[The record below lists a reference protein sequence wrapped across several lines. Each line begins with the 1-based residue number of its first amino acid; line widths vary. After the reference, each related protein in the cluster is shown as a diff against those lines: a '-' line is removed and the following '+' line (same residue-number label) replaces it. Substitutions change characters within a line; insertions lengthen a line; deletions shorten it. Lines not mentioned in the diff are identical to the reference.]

1 MQENVISFIN
11 TSPLFIA
18 IIIGFV
24 VSLNENT
31 SIRVP
36 IIIVII
42 STIISFL
49 LTIFNLKSWVTYP
62 VIISESAVFVLATM
76 LFSQKMKKWL
86 AWILGLIVGFVWA
99 IVLLILLGVT
109 FNI

>member
-42 STIISFL
+42 STIISFVL
-49 LTIFNLKSWVTYP
+49 PIFNLKSWVTYP

-86 AWILGLIVGFVWA
+86 AWIFGLIVGFVWA